1 MADELK
7 DLVRR
12 LNEAHNENLSSVVLY
27 GSAVVG
33 GQLDQDRPKKV
44 LVVLKRITPSDLHAA
59 QGVTEW
65 WRSEGNPV
73 PLYFTTEE
81 INDSSDVFPIEFVD
95 MSQVRHV
102 LYGKDPFDGLEIS
115 TRNLRHQLEYEL
127 RAKLLRVRR
136 LYIPA
141 SRNADQLARLM
152 VDSLDNFAVL
162 FRHVLAML
170 GKPASFNKR
179 ECTMQLAA
187 ELKLDEKVFER
198 IYEYAADKEVWLEHE
213 TNQTFAK
220 YLTQIEKVIEVVDR
234 EQEQ

>member
-1 MADELK
+1 LADELEVLGK
-7 DLVRR
+7 R
-12 LNEAHNENLSSVVLY
+12 LSEAHSDNLSSVVLY

-44 LVVLKRITPSDLHAA
+44 LVVLNRIAPADLKAA
-59 QGVTEW
+59 HGVTEW
-65 WRSEGNPV
+65 WRSEGNPL

-81 INDSSDVFPIEFVD
+81 MNDSSDVFPIEFVD

-102 LYGKDPFDGLEIS
+102 LYGKDPFDGLEIP

-127 RAKLLRVRR
+127 RAKLLRLRR

-152 VDSLDNFAVL
+152 VESLENFAVL

-179 ECTMQLAA
+179 ECAMQLAA
-187 ELKLDEKVFER
+187 ELKLNGEVFER
-198 IYEYAADKEVWLEHE
+198 IFEYAADKEVWLEHE
-213 TNQTFAK
+213 TNETFAK
-220 YLTQIEKVIEVVDR
+220 YLNQIEKVIEVVD
-234 EQEQ
+234 QE